1 MSLGLRASTPGL
13 IYDVEYSVNLC
24 CGSWCNTP
32 SVEGFASTLQAT
44 TGASRYSHSWES
56 PPTSHKSAMADLRQ
70 VEGAI
75 WQHMIVL
82 GTHKAAA
89 DLLDR
94 RANIYSDRPDLIVL
108 NLLTGGMHWGFAR
121 LDDLWKRQRR
131 GAHEALSAQTVKEYF
146 AYQETESVIM
156 LHQMLTDPENF
167 ADHFSRAS
175 TSLAL
180 SIIYGWPSLLDSSHP
195 LIPLVDQFN
204 RELLVAA
211 APGSFWVE
219 FKYFK
224 WMQHL
229 PRWMCAWRRNAEA
242 SFIRDSAMFEK
253 LSNDV
258 QKQINAGDEAT
269 SVAGKLLQDTGTKG
283 FFEAAWNLASI
294 YSAGAETTAGQLAWF
309 MQAMILYSEAQRLA
323 QEEIDRV
330 VGPYRLPTFD
340 DYEHLPYIR
349 ATVKE
354 ILRWRGVSP
363 IGLPHRL
370 IQDDYYEGYLL
381 PKDTICFVNNWSLH
395 HDKAIYG
402 DDAEH
407 FNPGRFLD
415 GNGNLE
421 SSIVDT
427 RDEGHASYGFG
438 KRICVGRHVANNSLF
453 IHIAF
458 LLWAFNITAEVDVR
472 GHSDLPD
479 SLKCK
484 EGLIV
489 RPSAFRCNITARQA
503 DVAEIVAQAKVDRGI

>member
-1 MSLGLRASTPGL
+1 
-13 IYDVEYSVNLC
+13 
-24 CGSWCNTP
+24 
-32 SVEGFASTLQAT
+32 
-44 TGASRYSHSWES
+44 
-56 PPTSHKSAMADLRQ
+56 MADLRQ

-75 WQHMIVL
+75 RQNMIVL

-180 SIIYGWPSLLDSSHP
+180 SIIYGWPPLLDSSHP

-253 LSNDV
+253 LSYDV
-258 QKQINAGDEAT
+258 QKQILEQKR
-269 SVAGKLLQDTGTKG
+269 SVIMTKCLQKIDD
-283 FFEAAWNLASI
+283 LQ
-294 YSAGAETTAGQLAWF
+294 TAGQLAWF

-323 QEEIDRV
+323 QEEIGEAV
-330 VGPYRLPTFD
+330 
-340 DYEHLPYIR
+340 
-349 ATVKE
+349 
-354 ILRWRGVSP
+354 
-363 IGLPHRL
+363 
-370 IQDDYYEGYLL
+370 
-381 PKDTICFVNNWSLH
+381 
-395 HDKAIYG
+395 
-402 DDAEH
+402 
-407 FNPGRFLD
+407 
-415 GNGNLE
+415 
-421 SSIVDT
+421 
-427 RDEGHASYGFG
+427 
-438 KRICVGRHVANNSLF
+438 
-453 IHIAF
+453 HI
-458 LLWAFNITAEVDVR
+458 
-472 GHSDLPD
+472 
-479 SLKCK
+479 
-484 EGLIV
+484 
-489 RPSAFRCNITARQA
+489 
-503 DVAEIVAQAKVDRGI
+503 